1 MSCSRFGGTLGQIQ
15 IYWRNSSD
23 LSLNLIWEE
32 TGKFSTPD
40 YGSIGASFDFME
52 WDSNQATLF
61 YTSTLVENG
70 LLYSFVNT
78 VEIMK
83 IENPLDGTT
92 RFATVTSINMY
103 RDRSNDTISLGKLS
117 LSTYNSTLFVTLENI
132 IPSKVK

>member
-1 MSCSRFGGTLGQIQ
+1 
-15 IYWRNSSD
+15 
-23 LSLNLIWEE
+23 
-32 TGKFSTPD
+32 
-40 YGSIGASFDFME
+40 ME

-83 IENPLDGTT
+83 IEDPLAGTT
-92 RFATVTSINMY
+92 RFTTVTSINMY
-103 RDRSNDTISLGKLS
+103 RDRSNDTITLGNLS

-132 IPSKVK
+132 TPSKVKYMPLCSNSQFFNATSFACQQCP